1 MTMTVPRILLM
12 AVSSLLLLTGCDH
25 AATTESDTH
34 LMNVSVQPLQRSS
47 SYTLQ
52 HRYAG
57 RVEVAQNSALGF
69 EAGGKLEQISV
80 DTGEAVS
87 LGQVLARLDTRLL
100 QAEAN
105 RLQAQKHEAL
115 ARLKLARTSLERL
128 STLERKGYAS
138 AQNLDE
144 LQAEVEALEASIAVI
159 DSGLAGNRLQQAKS
173 VLTAPFA
180 ARIGRRMAD
189 EGEVVAA
196 GQPVLQLLTEADT
209 EFSIG
214 IPPNRVAQLSTDQLY
229 RVHIGSQSVQARLL
243 QIGADLDPGSRTQQI
258 RFTPVTPTTLV
269 NGALVQLELP
279 RHYQDEGY
287 RVPLSA
293 LTDGVR
299 GLWQVYVVRGSEQ
312 GYLIEARD
320 VRVLQSDAHTA
331 YVSGALQPGEQLVTQ
346 GLHRIVPGQQV
357 RPQLIT
363 AIARNK
369 QP

>member
-1 MTMTVPRILLM
+1 MTMPVPRILLM
-12 AVSSLLLLTGCDH
+12 IVSSFAILTGCDH
-25 AATTESDTH
+25 AAGPEPNIR
-34 LMNVSVQPLQRSS
+34 LLNVSVQSLQLSS
-47 SYTLQ
+47 SYTLM

-69 EAGGKLEQISV
+69 EAGGKLEQIHV
-80 DTGEAVS
+80 DTGESVS
-87 LGQVLARLDTRLL
+87 AGQVLARLDTRLL
-100 QAEAN
+100 QAEAS
-105 RLQAQKHEAL
+105 RLQAQKHEAR

-138 AQNLDE
+138 AQNRDE
-144 LQAEVEALEASIAVI
+144 LQAEVEALQASIAVI
-159 DSGLAGNRLQQAKS
+159 DSGLASNQLLQAKS

-180 ARIGRRMAD
+180 ARVGQRLAD

-196 GQPVLQLLTEADT
+196 GQPVLQLLTQADT

-214 IPPNRVAQLSTDQLY
+214 IPPDRIALLSADRLY
-229 RVHIGSQSVQARLL
+229 TAHIGSQSLQARLL
-243 QIGADLDPGSRTQQI
+243 QTGADLDLNSRTQQV
-258 RFTPVTPTTLV
+258 RFVPVPPASLV

-279 RHYQDEGY
+279 HQYPHEGY

-299 GLWQVYVVRGSEQ
+299 GLWQVYVVRSREQ

-320 VRVLQSDAHTA
+320 VRVLQSDAHSA
-331 YVSGALQPGEQLVTQ
+331 YVSGALQPGELLVTQ

-357 RPQLIT
+357 QPQLAT
-363 AIARNK
+363 ATRDE